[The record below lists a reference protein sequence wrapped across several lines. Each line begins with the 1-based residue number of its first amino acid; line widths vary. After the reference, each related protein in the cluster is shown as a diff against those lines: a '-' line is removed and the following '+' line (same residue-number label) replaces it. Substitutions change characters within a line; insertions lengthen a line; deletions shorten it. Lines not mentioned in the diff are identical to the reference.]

1 MAALPPFLLVLDV
14 SALMSGSRR
23 EWQEFS
29 RIGNC
34 FVPEAVLDEMRFLC
48 DRASDA
54 AHEQTAREFFRFF
67 PESGWRTTALVE
79 THPLLQPAEG
89 HALSKKA
96 RLALTVAQTAYGL
109 ARHRA
114 DGLTILVANDLGLM
128 QRLRS
133 LDVHNL
139 CAIPLMALV
148 QWSRTERKPPVVTHQ
163 LQAMRS
169 PVGATAS
176 APSSKSVRA
185 PSSARTTPT
194 APKASTVHHSPK
206 KPFRIPLTK
215 IFFNLLTLGIV
226 TIAVLAIWRV
236 VHPPSFAQVWQ
247 LLPLQNPTSPQK
259 PAPTRK

>member
-1 MAALPPFLLVLDV
+1 MAALPPFLLVLDI

-29 RIGNC
+29 RIGSC
-34 FVPEAVLDEMRFLC
+34 FVPEAVLEEMRFLC

-96 RLALTVAQTAYGL
+96 RLALTVAQAAYGL
-109 ARHRA
+109 ALHRA

-133 LDVHNL
+133 LEVHNL

-148 QWSRTERKPPVVTHQ
+148 QWSRTERKPPVVAHQ

-176 APSSKSVRA
+176 APAKKSVRA
-185 PSSARTTPT
+185 VSPMQSTPT
-194 APKASTVHHSPK
+194 ASRPSTRRPSPR
-206 KPFRIPLTK
+206 KPFRIPITK
-215 IFFNLLTLGIV
+215 IFFNLLTLATVGV
-226 TIAVLAIWRV
+226 MGLAIWRV
-236 VHPPSFAQVWQ
+236 VHPPSFAQFWQ
-247 LLPLQNPTSPQK
+247 QLPLQNLLSPSK
-259 PAPTRK
+259 PAPTGK